1 MPPINLGNYV
11 DYQTAKPIQN
21 PLDIGPSVGAM
32 VGQGISELS
41 NTIDEQVQKM
51 NDAKFV
57 IEKTKYLN
65 ERKLYK
71 EDIQKQVSAGY
82 LDDRGA
88 KEEMAKYDKQT
99 SARYQTIIPKPML
112 GKFGQLVELEQVK
125 TNDALTRTYQKQQDD
140 KFVSEFAVTYN
151 ELKKDPDRARADA
164 DLSSLLADPRIPADK
179 KLEFEYKY
187 HNERDT
193 ITNNELIEGFEYDG
207 GGDAV
212 YKSGIASLVSLRS
225 KMDDPEYN
233 KYLTAEQVSAYKKN
247 IDDQVDRNAKLYTS
261 QQNALNK
268 EQEAASEK
276 TTKDYIDQVNSM
288 FPVSAEVSTSMS
300 KLNPELYKAGEEL
313 KRMYKIYQN
322 STPDERQQIRDTY
335 QRDFEA
341 GKYQQ
346 SAIDDLGGYA
356 KVMST
361 LDGIDREM
369 DKREK
374 TDPVGTYNDRYKT
387 NLKLDDRKAAVASLE
402 INGLKRVPYT
412 KSQLDQIKSMGWTTP
427 ENKTQILREFMDN
440 SKGAKDQNRA
450 LFDQIDAVAPK
461 DQVLKYNMLAR
472 LIGNNAAQFDADG
485 NLATNVDPK
494 TQVDL
499 ATALMTGDDLNM
511 KLGKDF
517 LDAIKDESPLEQ
529 QALKSAYK
537 YVISTSNGSLSNLDK
552 DGKAT
557 LNEAAMKRAKVML
570 YGDVLKESVFGI
582 GRNHYIKRGNYPE
595 IRLPLGMSSEQ
606 AHDKINTYVTNFSN
620 FTGVH
625 TSDISSYNLVEVP
638 NRDGSLMY
646 VDAKGRPL
654 LYGYTNDKGDDLS
667 PTKTKTHTKP
677 VPFIIDLTG
686 KQQGNVNTQLRNKLL
701 PQTKATMDKK
711 EQAIKEAAAK
721 EREELAIQNITVNK

>member
-1 MPPINLGNYV
+1 MPISLGDYV
-11 DYQTAKPIQN
+11 DYKTAKPVQN

-41 NTIDEQVQKM
+41 NTLDEQVQKM
-51 NDAKFV
+51 NNSKFV
-57 IEKTKYLN
+57 IESTKYLR
-65 ERKLYK
+65 ERKLYE
-71 EDIQKQVSAGY
+71 EDIQQQVLAGN
-82 LDDRGA
+82 LTDQTA
-88 KEEMAKYDKQT
+88 KEEMSKYDKQA
-99 SARYQTIIPKPML
+99 SARYQSIIPKPMSV
-112 GKFGQLVELEQVK
+112 KFGQLVELEQVK
-125 TNDALTRTYQKQQDD
+125 TNDVLARTYQKQQDD
-140 KFVSEFAVTYN
+140 KFIADFAVTYN
-151 ELKKDPDRARADA
+151 TLKKDPDRASADA
-164 DLSSLLADPRIPADK
+164 RLSSLLADPRIPADK
-179 KLEFEYKY
+179 KLELEYKY
-187 HNERDT
+187 HNERNT
-193 ITNNELIEGFEYDG
+193 IDNNELIEGFEYDG

-233 KYLTAEQVSAYKKN
+233 KYLTAEQVSTYKKN

-276 TTKDYIDQVNSM
+276 TTKDYIDQVNSI

-322 STPDERQQIRDTY
+322 STPDERQKIRDTY
-335 QRDFEA
+335 QRDFEQ

-346 SAIDDLGGYA
+346 SAIDELGGSA

-361 LDGIDREM
+361 LDSIDREM

-402 INGLKRVPYT
+402 INGHKRIPYT
-412 KSQLDQIKSMGWTTP
+412 KPELDQIKSMGWTTP

-450 LFDQIDAVAPK
+450 LYDQIDAVAPK

-485 NLATNVDPK
+485 NLATNPDPK

-499 ATALMTGDDLNM
+499 ATALMIGDDLNM

-517 LDAIKDESPLEQ
+517 QDAIKDESPLEQ

-537 YVISTSNGSLSNLDK
+537 YVISTSNGTLSNLDTA
-552 DGKAT
+552 GKAT
-557 LNEAAMKRAKVML
+557 LNEQALNRARVML
-570 YGDVLKESVFGI
+570 YGDTLKESGFVV
-582 GRNHYIKRGNYPE
+582 GRNFYIKRGNYPD

-606 AHDKINTYVTNFSN
+606 AHEKINTYVTNFSN
-620 FTGVH
+620 FTGVN

-654 LYGYTNDKGDDLS
+654 LYGYTNDKGDDLT
-667 PTKTKTHTKP
+667 PNKTATNTKP
-677 VPFIIDLTG
+677 VPFIIDLTDNQ
-686 KQQGNVNTQLRNKLL
+686 KGNVNTKLKDKLL
-701 PQTKATMDKK
+701 PQ
-711 EQAIKEAAAK
+711 AK
-721 EREELAIQNITVNK
+721 TNTNTGW

>member
-1 MPPINLGNYV
+1 MAISLGNYV
-11 DYQTAKPIQN
+11 DYQTAKPVQN

-51 NDAKFV
+51 NNAKFV
-57 IEKTKYLN
+57 IEKNKYLK
-65 ERKLYK
+65 ERKLYE
-71 EDIQKQVSAGY
+71 EDIQQQILAGN
-82 LDDRGA
+82 LTDQTA

-99 SARYQTIIPKPML
+99 SARYQSIIPKPMSV
-112 GKFGQLVELEQVK
+112 KFDQLVELEQVT
-125 TNDALTRTYQKQQDD
+125 TNDVLARTYQKQQDD
-140 KFVSEFAVTYN
+140 KFIAEFAVTYN
-151 ELKKDPDRARADA
+151 ELKKNPDRARADA

-179 KLEFEYKY
+179 KLELEYKY
-187 HNERDT
+187 YNERST

-225 KMDDPEYN
+225 EMDDPGYN
-233 KYLTAEQVSAYKKN
+233 KYLTAEQVSTYKKN
-247 IDDQVDRNAKLYTS
+247 IDDQIDRNAKLYTS
-261 QQNALNK
+261 QQTALNK
-268 EQEAASEK
+268 EQVAASEK
-276 TTKDYIDQVNSM
+276 TTKDYIDQVNSI

-300 KLNPELYKAGEEL
+300 KLNPELYKKGEEL

-322 STPDERQQIRDTY
+322 STPDERQKIRDQI
-335 QRDFEA
+335 QRDFEQ
-341 GKYQQ
+341 GKG
-346 SAIDDLGGYA
+346 AHLDALGGRD

-402 INGLKRVPYT
+402 INGHKRVPYS
-412 KSQLDQIKSMGWTTP
+412 KPELDQIKAMEWTTP
-427 ENKTQILREFMDN
+427 ENKTQVLREFMDN

-450 LFDQIDAVAPK
+450 LLDQIDAVAPK

-499 ATALMTGDDLNM
+499 ATALMIGDDLNM

-517 LDAIKDESPLEQ
+517 QDAIKDESPLEQ

-537 YVISTSNGSLSNLDK
+537 YVISTSNGTLSNLDTA
-552 DGKAT
+552 GKAT
-557 LNEAAMKRAKVML
+557 LNDAAMKRAKIML
-570 YGDVLKESVFGI
+570 YGDVLKESGFVI
-582 GRNHYIKRGNYPE
+582 GRNHYFKRGGYPE
-595 IRLPLGMSSEQ
+595 IRLPLGMSNDQ

-620 FTGVH
+620 FTGV
-625 TSDISSYNLVEVP
+625 SAYDISSYNLVEVP

-686 KQQGNVNTQLRNKLL
+686 KQQGNVNTKLRDKLL
-701 PQTKATMDKK
+701 PQTKATMDQTAQ
-711 EQAIKEAAAK
+711 ELAK
-721 EREELAIQNITVNK
+721 EREYRTKHVGN

>member
-1 MPPINLGNYV
+1 MAISLGDYV
-11 DYQTAKPIQN
+11 DYKTAKPVQN

-51 NDAKFV
+51 NNSKFV
-57 IEKTKYLN
+57 IESTKYLS
-65 ERKLYK
+65 ERKLYE
-71 EDIQKQVSAGY
+71 EDIQQQVLAGN
-82 LDDRGA
+82 LTDQTA
-88 KEEMAKYDKQT
+88 KEEMSKYDKQAQ
-99 SARYQTIIPKPML
+99 ARYQSIIPKPMSV
-112 GKFGQLVELEQVK
+112 KFDQLVELEQVK
-125 TNDALTRTYQKQQDD
+125 TNDALARTYQKQQDD
-140 KFVSEFAVTYN
+140 KFIAEFAVTYN
-151 ELKKDPDRARADA
+151 TLKKTPDRASADA
-164 DLSSLLADPRIPADK
+164 RLSSLLADPRIPADK
-179 KLEFEYKY
+179 KLELEYKY

-233 KYLTAEQVSAYKKN
+233 KYLTAEQVSTYKKN
-247 IDDQVDRNAKLYTS
+247 IDDQIDRNAKLHTS

-322 STPDERQQIRDTY
+322 STPDDRQKIRDQI
-335 QRDFEA
+335 QRDFEQ
-341 GKYQQ
+341 GKG
-346 SAIDDLGGYA
+346 AHLDALGGRD

-402 INGLKRVPYT
+402 INGHKRVPYT
-412 KSQLDQIKSMGWTTP
+412 KPQLDQIKAMGWTTP
-427 ENKTQILREFMDN
+427 ENKTQVLREFMDN

-461 DQVLKYNMLAR
+461 DQVLKYNMYAR

-485 NLATNVDPK
+485 NLATNPDPK

-499 ATALMTGDDLNM
+499 ATALMIGDDVNM

-517 LDAIKDESPLEQ
+517 NDAIKDESELEQ

-537 YVISTSNGSLSNLDK
+537 YVISTSNGTLSNLDK

-557 LNEAAMKRAKVML
+557 LNEAAMKRAKIML
-570 YGDVLKESVFGI
+570 YGDVLKETGVVI

-667 PTKTKTHTKP
+667 PTKTSTHTKP

-701 PQTKATMDKK
+701 PQTKATMDKTAT
-711 EQAIKEAAAK
+711 EAAK
-721 EREELAIQNITVNK
+721 EREYRTRYVGK